1 MPSIYACSNMSNM
14 EKGQLIEGRSKVP
27 TPSTSTTSIPPMST
41 CCKVMSALH
50 TIISFIL
57 VVLVVV
63 GLFFLIQE
71 RSKAGDANQG
81 WLFLEYAPLCMG
93 SCH

>member
-63 GLFFLIQE
+63 SWSLLPYPREIESRG
-71 RSKAGDANQG
+71 
-81 WLFLEYAPLCMG
+81 C
-93 SCH
+93 